1 MYKLQIM
8 DESEFLNSAQAPSVI
23 LVSENNQEFLAYMF
37 DGYDSLVAE
46 EEIILFKDGL
56 FLLKN

>member
-46 EEIILFKDGL
+46 EIILFKDGL

>member
-1 MYKLQIM
+1 M

-37 DGYDSLVAE
+37 EGYDSLVA